1 MIITLSAAPGAE
13 VSSPNEATTCVA
25 QMWIDKMAELYL
37 LAFMLTANKETAEQC
52 MLDAMDEYLNSSA
65 PSLIDWM
72 RNKGRQAVIER
83 AVQRVN
89 PRVKASYGWTIP
101 TGTRSPSAPGHQPFA
116 VITALGTFERFVY
129 VLTVLEGYDEE
140 ECAGV
145 LECRRADV
153 VAARK
158 LSHQLVGL
166 GEAEEASPGRLDP
179 LLLVS
184 TMIHSH
190 CGIS

>member
-1 MIITLSAAPGAE
+1 MIVSLSAVPGAE
-13 VSSPNEATTCVA
+13 GSRPNAAAPCVA
-25 QMWIDKMAELYL
+25 EMWVDKMAELYL
-37 LAFMLTANKETAEQC
+37 LAFMLSTDKETAEQC
-52 MLDAMDEYLNSSA
+52 MLSAMDEYLNSSA
-65 PSLIDWM
+65 PNLIDWM
-72 RNKGRQAVIER
+72 RDKGRHAVIER
-83 AVQRVN
+83 AVQSVN
-89 PRVKASYGWTIP
+89 PRVKASYCWTVP
-101 TGTRSPSAPGHQPFA
+101 TGTRSLRAPGHQPFA

-166 GEAEEASPGRLDP
+166 GDAEEAAPDRLDP

-184 TMIHSH
+184 TMIYSH

>member
-1 MIITLSAAPGAE
+1 MIVSLSAVPGAE
-13 VSSPNEATTCVA
+13 GSRPNVAVTCVA
-25 QMWIDKMAELYL
+25 EMWVDKMAELYL
-37 LAFMLTANKETAEQC
+37 LAFMLTADKETAEQC
-52 MLDAMDEYLNSSA
+52 MLDAVDEYLNSSA

-72 RNKGRQAVIER
+72 RDKGRHAVIER
-83 AVQRVN
+83 AVQSLN
-89 PRVKASYGWTIP
+89 PRVKASYCWTVP
-101 TGTRSPSAPGHQPFA
+101 TGTRALRAPGHQPFA
-116 VITALGTFERFVY
+116 VMTALGTFERFVY

-145 LECRRADV
+145 LECRRSDV

-166 GEAEEASPGRLDP
+166 GDAEGAAPGRLDP
-179 LLLVS
+179 LLVVS